1 MSKKDKHV
9 HARGKPGTP
18 PARTDLRDSLDAAQP
33 FRWKNRADW
42 LQLGMVVGVALALRV
57 AFYCLNRTF
66 NPTFYFP
73 VMDSLY
79 HHEWALDLVAGGTPG
94 TDAFF
99 RGPLYPYFLAV
110 LYKMSGSSIAFVVL
124 IQHLIGALTAG
135 VVYLTA
141 RELFSRSVSL
151 VAGLSVALYWVLV
164 FMEGDL
170 LLETLF
176 IFFNSLSLL
185 LLTMGI
191 RRRRLSLLAAGGLAL
206 GLATITRPSVMVFF
220 PAVPLAIWLAWRRS
234 STSARPAA
242 GGADGA
248 PAPSGRGVIGDRTR
262 RAAFSG
268 WIRQSM
274 VVAIAC
280 ALPILPVMIRNYAV
294 ARAIVPVGASGG
306 VNFYI
311 GNNPVSDG
319 STAIVPGTRAD
330 WWGGYEDAIA
340 IAEKDVGRKLTLAEV
355 SDYYFDR
362 GFEYIRENPS
372 EATAHMLKKFQMFW
386 GAGERAND
394 KYIYFFWHLAKMKY
408 VPLPG
413 FWLVAPL
420 AILGGVLLWRRRRD
434 LSMFYLFVGLYSVGV
449 IAFFV
454 NARFRLPIV
463 PILCMF
469 AAYGAMYLWLAFREK
484 QFGLVKALLVV
495 AAAAA
500 LVNSDYLYQKQMRA
514 YSDAFSNYTLGNA
527 YLKMGS
533 KGTALSHYT
542 RADEINRQYPTPSYR
557 LIQREVDYNLGT
569 LLWEEGMCSRAVEI
583 LERVGGNDE
592 FSLHAL
598 DGLGDCYL
606 KRKDVANAT
615 RVYERLMSISPSDQR
630 GVAGLA
636 RCAAMTGDY
645 AKAESMLNQIVDPSR
660 AVYPPAYIA
669 LAEVQRAQGKID
681 DAIAS
686 YTHIAKLLGYQRQG
700 YLALVELYQQKGDV
714 KSALAALDQ
723 AAIYSPPN
731 DPTIQGLFAALRSG
745 R

>member
-1 MSKKDKHV
+1 MTKKDKQV
-9 HARGKPGTP
+9 QARRKPPTP

-33 FRWKNRADW
+33 FRWGNRADW
-42 LQLGMVVGVALALRV
+42 LQLGTVVGVALALRV
-57 AFYCLNRTF
+57 AFYFLNRIY

-99 RGPLYPYFLAV
+99 RGPMYPYFLAA
-110 LYKMSGSSIAFVVL
+110 LYKMSGSSIAFAVF

-151 VAGLSVALYWVLV
+151 VAGLAVALYWVLV
-164 FMEGDL
+164 YMEGDL

-176 IFFNSLSLL
+176 IFFNSLTLL
-185 LLTMGI
+185 FLTMGI
-191 RRRRLSLLAAGGLAL
+191 RRRRLWLLAAGGFAL
-206 GLATITRPSVMVFF
+206 GIATITRPSVMVFF
-220 PAVPLAIWLAWRRS
+220 PAVPLALWLAWKRR
-234 STSARPAA
+234 PE
-242 GGADGA
+242 
-248 PAPSGRGVIGDRTR
+248 GRGWV
-262 RAAFSG
+262 A
-268 WIRQSM
+268 QSI
-274 VVAIAC
+274 VVAVAC
-280 ALPILPVMIRNYAV
+280 AIPILPVMIRNYAV
-294 ARAIVPVGASGG
+294 AKAVVPVGASGG
-306 VNFYI
+306 VNFWI

-340 IAEKDVGRKLTLAEV
+340 MAEKDVGKKLKLAEV
-355 SDYYFDR
+355 SDYYFKK
-362 GFEYIRENPS
+362 GFDYIRGNPS
-372 EATAHMLKKFQMFW
+372 EATAHMAKKFQMFW

-420 AILGGVLLWRRRRD
+420 AILGGVLLWRRRSD
-434 LSMFYLFVGLYSVGV
+434 LSMLYLFVGLYSVGV

-463 PILCMF
+463 PILCLF
-469 AAYGAMYLWLAFREK
+469 AAYGGVYVWRAFREK

-542 RADEINRQYPTPSYR
+542 RADEINGQYPTPSYR

-569 LLWEEGMCSRAVEI
+569 LL
-583 LERVGGNDE
+583 
-592 FSLHAL
+592 
-598 DGLGDCYL
+598 
-606 KRKDVANAT
+606 
-615 RVYERLMSISPSDQR
+615 
-630 GVAGLA
+630 
-636 RCAAMTGDY
+636 
-645 AKAESMLNQIVDPSR
+645 
-660 AVYPPAYIA
+660 
-669 LAEVQRAQGKID
+669 
-681 DAIAS
+681 
-686 YTHIAKLLGYQRQG
+686 
-700 YLALVELYQQKGDV
+700 
-714 KSALAALDQ
+714 
-723 AAIYSPPN
+723 
-731 DPTIQGLFAALRSG
+731 
-745 R
+745 

>member
-1 MSKKDKHV
+1 MSKS
-9 HARGKPGTP
+9 KPTKQI
-18 PARTDLRDSLDAAQP
+18 PARVKPAASTRQTSRDPLDAAHP
-33 FRWKNRADW
+33 FRWRNRADW
-42 LQLGMVVGVALALRV
+42 VELGVVVGVALALRV
-57 AFYCLNRTF
+57 AFFFLNKAF

-110 LYKMSGSSIAFVVL
+110 LYKLSGSSIAFAIFVHHV
-124 IQHLIGALTAG
+124 IGALTAG
-135 VVYLTA
+135 LVYLTA

-151 VAGLSVALYWVLV
+151 VAGLTVALYWVLV
-164 FMEGDL
+164 YMEGDL
-170 LLETLF
+170 LIETLF
-176 IFFNSLSLL
+176 IFFNSLCLL

-191 RRRRLSLLAAGGLAL
+191 KRRKFWALAAGGFAL

-220 PAVPLAIWLAWRRS
+220 PAVPLAIWLA
-234 STSARPAA
+234 ARNHP
-242 GGADGA
+242 GK
-248 PAPSGRGVIGDRTR
+248 
-262 RAAFSG
+262 SG
-268 WIRQSM
+268 WIKHSIA
-274 VVAIAC
+274 VAVAC
-280 ALPILPVMIRNYAV
+280 ALPIAPVMIRNYAV
-294 ARAIVPVGASGG
+294 ARAVVPVGASGG
-306 VNFYI
+306 VNFWI
-311 GNNPVSDG
+311 GNNPASDG

-330 WWGGYEDAIA
+330 WWGGYDDAIA
-340 IAEKDVGRKLTLAEV
+340 MAEKGLGRKLKLSEV
-355 SDYYFDR
+355 SDYYFKR
-362 GFEYIRENPS
+362 GFDYVKQNPS
-372 EATAHMLKKFQMFW
+372 DAAALTLKKFRMYW

-420 AILGGVLLWRRRRD
+420 AILGGVLLWRRRAD
-434 LSMFYLFVGLYSVGV
+434 LAMLYLFVGLYSIGV
-449 IAFFV
+449 IVFFV

-463 PILCMF
+463 PVLCMF
-469 AAYGAMYLWLAFREK
+469 AAYGALYLWRGIREK
-484 QFGLVKALLVV
+484 QFGVVKALLVV

-533 KGTALSHYT
+533 KGTALSHYE
-542 RADEINRQYPTPSYR
+542 RADEINREYPTPAYR

-569 LLWEEGMCSRAVEI
+569 LLWEEGMCSRAIEI

-592 FSLHAL
+592 FTLHAL
-598 DGLGDCYL
+598 DCLGDCYL

-615 RVYERLMSISPSDQR
+615 RAYERLASISPADQR

-636 RCAAMTGDY
+636 QCAAMTGDY
-645 AKAESMLNQIVDPSR
+645 AKAENMLNQIVDPKR

-681 DAIAS
+681 AAIES
-686 YTHIAKLLGYQRQG
+686 YTHIAKLMGYQRQG
-700 YLALVELYQQKGDV
+700 FLALVELYRQKGDTA
-714 KSALAALDQ
+714 SALEALDQ
-723 AAIYSPPN
+723 AATYSPPN
-731 DPTIQGLFAALRSG
+731 DPTIQGLFGALRSG

>member
-1 MSKKDKHV
+1 MTKKDKQV
-9 HARGKPGTP
+9 QARRKPPAP

-33 FRWKNRADW
+33 FGWGNRADW

-57 AFYCLNRTF
+57 AFYFLNRAF
-66 NPTFYFP
+66 NPTFHFP

-99 RGPLYPYFLAV
+99 RGPMYPYFLAV
-110 LYKMSGSSIAFVVL
+110 LYKLSGSSIAFAVF

-135 VVYLTA
+135 IVYLTA
-141 RELFSRSVSL
+141 RELFSRQVSL
-151 VAGLSVALYWVLV
+151 IAGLTAALYWVLV
-164 FMEGDL
+164 YMEGDL

-176 IFFNSLSLL
+176 ILFNSLTLL
-185 LLTMGI
+185 FLTMGI
-191 RRRRLSLLAAGGLAL
+191 RRRRLWMLAAGGLAL

-220 PAVPLAIWLAWRRS
+220 PAVPLAIWLAWRRAS
-234 STSARPAA
+234 GRPAA
-242 GGADGA
+242 GVTGGA
-248 PAPSGRGVIGDRTR
+248 PAASGGGVTGDRTR

-268 WIRQSM
+268 WIAQSL
-274 VVAIAC
+274 VVAAAC
-280 ALPILPVMIRNYAV
+280 AIPILPVMIRNYAV
-294 ARAIVPVGASGG
+294 AKAIVPVGASGG
-306 VNFYI
+306 VNFWI

-340 IAEKDVGRKLTLAEV
+340 MAEKDVGRKLKLAEV
-355 SDYYFDR
+355 SDYYFKK
-362 GFEYIRENPS
+362 GFEYIRESPS
-372 EATAHMLKKFQMFW
+372 DATAHMLKKFQMFW

-413 FWLVAPL
+413 FWLVAPI
-420 AILGGVLLWRRRRD
+420 AVLGGVLLWRRRSE
-434 LSMFYLFVGLYSVGV
+434 LVMFYSFVILYSLGV

-454 NARFRLPIV
+454 NARFRLPIIPV
-463 PILCMF
+463 LCLF
-469 AAYGAMYLWLAFREK
+469 AAYGGVYVWRAFREK
-484 QFGLVKALLVV
+484 QFGLIKAVLVI

-542 RADEINRQYPTPSYR
+542 RADEINRRYPTPSYR

-569 LLWEEGMCSRAVEI
+569 LLWEEGMCSRAIGI

-592 FSLHAL
+592 FALHAL
-598 DGLGDCYL
+598 DCLGDCYL
-606 KRKDVANAT
+606 NRKDLSNAT
-615 RVYERLMSISPSDQR
+615 RVYERLRSISPSDQR

-645 AKAESMLNQIVDPSR
+645 ATAERMLHEIVDPSR

-681 DAIAS
+681 EAIAS
-686 YTHIAKLLGYQRQG
+686 YTHIAQLLGYQRQG
-700 YLALVELYQQKGDV
+700 YLA
-714 KSALAALDQ
+714 
-723 AAIYSPPN
+723 
-731 DPTIQGLFAALRSG
+731 
-745 R
+745 